1 MIVKRMLNNSFKIP
15 VNNNNEI
22 MGTVVKSEPRHDDRE
37 INEMAKRIIEQNRAK
52 AAHQSGIPGYPGQG
66 MHMARPGQPGMPP
79 YYQHN
84 RLPNAGA
91 STSTQGKLY
100 LIVC

>member
-1 MIVKRMLNNSFKIP
+1 
-15 VNNNNEI
+15 

-52 AAHQSGIPGYPGQG
+52 AAHQSGIPGYRGQG
-66 MHMARPGQPGMPP
+66 MHMARPGQPGMQP

-91 STSTQGKLY
+91 STSTQGK
-100 LIVC
+100 